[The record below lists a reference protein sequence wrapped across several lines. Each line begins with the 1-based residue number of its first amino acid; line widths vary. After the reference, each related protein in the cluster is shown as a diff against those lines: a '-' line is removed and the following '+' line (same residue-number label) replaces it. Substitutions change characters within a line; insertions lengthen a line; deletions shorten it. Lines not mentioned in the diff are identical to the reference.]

1 MSITAIRSFGNTLE
15 YRQRI
20 LLLFSFAAVYL
31 IWGSTYLAVRFA
43 VASISPFLLSSFRFL
58 VAGIILLAIAK
69 FTKAAMPS
77 KTEFKNAGK
86 IGVLLLVTGNA
97 GVIWAAQFIPSN
109 ITALIITIEPVW
121 VVLLLWI
128 KSKQHQPTAVIWVG
142 VVLGL
147 MGIVTLI
154 GPANLA
160 QLKGINPWGI
170 IAIVLSSMSWAI
182 GSIYAMQ
189 LSLPKSPF
197 MNTGIQML
205 MASALMFVLASLMGE
220 WAHFDLDL
228 ITSIS
233 FSAFM
238 YLVFFGSVI
247 GFTAYGYL
255 IKHTSAT
262 AASTHAYVNPVIA
275 VMLGLWIG
283 KEM

>member
-1 MSITAIRSFGNTLE
+1 MH
-15 YRQRI
+15 
-20 LLLFSFAAVYL
+20 
-31 IWGSTYLAVRFA
+31 
-43 VASISPFLLSSFRFL
+43 
-58 VAGIILLAIAK
+58 
-69 FTKAAMPS
+69 
-77 KTEFKNAGK
+77 K
-86 IGVLLLVTGNA
+86 I
-97 GVIWAAQFIPSN
+97 Q
-109 ITALIITIEPVW
+109 
-121 VVLLLWI
+121 
-128 KSKQHQPTAVIWVG
+128 
-142 VVLGL
+142 
-147 MGIVTLI
+147 
-154 GPANLA
+154 
-160 QLKGINPWGI
+160 INPWGI

-205 MASALMFVLASLMGE
+205 MASALMFVLASLLGE
-220 WAHFDLDL
+220 WAYFDLDL
-228 ITSIS
+228 ITSTS

-283 KEM
+283 KELITSHTVIAAVLLITAVVLIISKPKFNFFFKK

>member
-1 MSITAIRSFGNTLE
+1 MH
-15 YRQRI
+15 
-20 LLLFSFAAVYL
+20 
-31 IWGSTYLAVRFA
+31 
-43 VASISPFLLSSFRFL
+43 
-58 VAGIILLAIAK
+58 
-69 FTKAAMPS
+69 
-77 KTEFKNAGK
+77 K
-86 IGVLLLVTGNA
+86 I
-97 GVIWAAQFIPSN
+97 Q
-109 ITALIITIEPVW
+109 
-121 VVLLLWI
+121 
-128 KSKQHQPTAVIWVG
+128 
-142 VVLGL
+142 
-147 MGIVTLI
+147 
-154 GPANLA
+154 
-160 QLKGINPWGI
+160 INPWGI

-262 AASTHAYVNPVIA
+262 AASTHAYVNPVIP

-283 KEM
+283 NELITSHTIIAAVLLITAVVLIISKPKFNFFL